1 LFPEKFLTVYYLS
14 SDRSRRG
21 EKMSKKTRRIV
32 VYLPDNLYEKI
43 MELKEKG
50 YRSIN
55 EIIRDLIRRA
65 LKEEVEK

>member
-1 LFPEKFLTVYYLS
+1 
-14 SDRSRRG
+14 
-21 EKMSKKTRRIV
+21 MSKKTRRIV